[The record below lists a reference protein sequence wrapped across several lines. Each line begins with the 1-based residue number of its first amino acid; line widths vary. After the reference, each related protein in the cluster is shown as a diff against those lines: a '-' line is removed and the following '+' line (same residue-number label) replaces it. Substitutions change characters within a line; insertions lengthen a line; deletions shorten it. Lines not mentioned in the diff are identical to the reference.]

1 MIRNVCKIIIENFLE
16 SKFHPFTWISQKK
29 NVKHY
34 RTYFFREIKIRKI
47 MKYFIFTLKME
58 GKKIARNPLNKKPPL
73 EFIQVDCADI
83 VLFLQDASCLL
94 YLWIYDV
101 I

>member
-1 MIRNVCKIIIENFLE
+1 
-16 SKFHPFTWISQKK
+16 
-29 NVKHY
+29 
-34 RTYFFREIKIRKI
+34 

-83 VLFLQDASCLL
+83 VLFLHDASCLL